1 MIKKAIN
8 ILCVLLLISFIF
20 SNTRVSFSRP
30 GSILRTPGKSPDVAP
45 RTIVVGF
52 SAELLNTTDLNY
64 APAIYGHILN
74 VDGYNAVKA
83 LIAQIASVRARSMS
97 YTTRGGGRMS
107 MVHGRILP
115 LGSAAIN
122 WYRNAGVN
130 VTQMQ
135 HGGMI
140 NEPIFGI
147 GKSGQQYSFG
157 EAGKEKVT
165 PMFGDKAKGGG
176 SIGPVN
182 INVNIDSVKDDVD
195 LEKIKPI
202 VERALQE
209 VHARRGII

>member
-1 MIKKAIN
+1 MHGSQSPITALEAIQKLFENNKQVSTNMTKEVQQFSDNVVKSGTMLENSSEVIATSMENSAGN
-8 ILCVLLLISFIF
+8 IV
-20 SNTRVSFSRP
+20 
-30 GSILRTPGKSPDVAP
+30 
-45 RTIVVGF
+45 
-52 SAELLNTTDLNY
+52 SAESAVQSLLASIASSSTSSQGY
-64 APAIYGHILN
+64 YKGHSYYGGPN
-74 VDGYNAVKA
+74 VVSGGGYTNAVGV
-83 LIAQIASVRARSMS
+83 AS
-97 YTTRGGGRMS
+97 YLQNTGGSSWG
-107 MVHGRILP
+107 
-115 LGSAAIN
+115 
-122 WYRNAGVN
+122 
-130 VTQMQ
+130 MQ

-147 GKSGQQYSFG
+147 GKSGQKYTFG
-157 EAGKEKVT
+157 EAGREMVT